1 MRDFFAHYALLAGIL
16 FFVGRLHV
24 FPSLVDAFTAGL
36 LATAT
41 VAISLLAIDAVLG
54 HTADTAEAPLGQPA
68 AESSSHGHD
77 A

>member
-24 FPSLVDAFTAGL
+24 FPSLGDAFLAGL
-36 LATAT
+36 LAVATAT
-41 VAISLLAIDAVLG
+41 VVLKAVDAARSA
-54 HTADTAEAPLGQPA
+54 TEASTSIGGSESA
-68 AESSSHGHD
+68 AETTPHHD

>member
-16 FFVGRLHV
+16 LFVGRLHV
-24 FPSLVDAFTAGL
+24 FPSLGDAFVAGL

-41 VAISLLAIDAVLG
+41 AAIVLLAVDALTGSAETPASLG
-54 HTADTAEAPLGQPA
+54 HSESAPAKASP
-68 AESSSHGHD
+68 HHD